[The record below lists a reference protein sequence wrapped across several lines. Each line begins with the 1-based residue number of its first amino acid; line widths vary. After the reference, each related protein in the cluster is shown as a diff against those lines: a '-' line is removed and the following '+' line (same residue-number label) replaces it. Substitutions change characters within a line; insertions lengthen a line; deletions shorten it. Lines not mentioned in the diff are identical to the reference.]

1 MAKREKKSG
10 PAAVHARVLYAR
22 ARTAKTDPRAKPG
35 AGPPS
40 PGPGKTGAPVAVV
53 TGAGQG
59 IGRGIVLALAREGFD
74 VAGIDIVFEPRN
86 TKKGLFE
93 VKGVVEK
100 LGRRFLPVAGD
111 IARVEDHDRML
122 DAAVA
127 EFGAIDVLVNNAGIA
142 PAKRVDILETAPE
155 SFDRLFAVNARGPF
169 FLTQNAARRM
179 AGRRPTRAGAPLSI
193 IFITSISAV
202 VSSTSRAEYCV
213 SKAALSMSAALF
225 ADALAAKGINVYE
238 VRPGIIATD
247 MTAGVKDKYDRLIAG
262 GLVPQGR
269 WGLPE
274 DVGRAVAALARG
286 DLAFSTGA
294 VVEVSGGMN
303 IRRL

>member
-1 MAKREKKSG
+1 MANKERKSA
-10 PAAVHARVLYAR
+10 PVAVVHARDLYAR
-22 ARTAKTDPRAKPG
+22 ASTAKTDPRAKPG
-35 AGPPS
+35 A
-40 PGPGKTGAPVAVV
+40 PVAVV
-53 TGAGQG
+53 TGAGRG

-74 VAGIDIVFEPRN
+74 VAGIDIIFEPWN
-86 TKKGLFE
+86 IKKGLFE
-93 VKGVVEK
+93 VKGEVEK
-100 LGRRFLPVAGD
+100 LGRRFLPVEGD

-122 DAAVA
+122 DAAVV
-127 EFGAIDVLVNNAGIA
+127 EFGAIDVLVNNAGVA

-155 SFDRLFAVNARGPF
+155 SYDRLLSVNARGPF

-179 AGRRPTRAGAPLSI
+179 AARGGPRSDVPPSI
-193 IFITSISAV
+193 IFITSISAA

-213 SKAALSMSAALF
+213 SKAALSMTAALF
-225 ADALAAKGINVYE
+225 ADALATKGINVYE

-247 MTAGVKDKYDRLIAG
+247 MTAGVKDKYDRLITG

-269 WGLPE
+269 WGRPE

-286 DLAFSTGA
+286 AFAFSTGA

>member
-1 MAKREKKSG
+1 LANKKRKSA
-10 PAAVHARVLYAR
+10 PA
-22 ARTAKTDPRAKPG
+22 
-35 AGPPS
+35 
-40 PGPGKTGAPVAVV
+40 AVV
-53 TGAGQG
+53 TGAGRG
-59 IGRGIVLALAREGFD
+59 IGRGVVLALARGGFD
-74 VAGIDIVFEPRN
+74 VAGIDIVFEPR
-86 TKKGLFE
+86 TTTKGLFE
-93 VKGVVEK
+93 VKKRVEEC
-100 LGRRFLPVAGD
+100 GRRFLPIAGD
-111 IARVEDHDRML
+111 IARLEDHDRML

-127 EFGAIDVLVNNAGIA
+127 EFGAIDVLVNNAGVA
-142 PAKRVDILETAPE
+142 PAKRVDVLETAPE
-155 SFDRLFAVNARGPF
+155 SYDRLLGINARGPF

-179 AGRRPTRAGAPLSI
+179 AARKNPRPDVPPAI
-193 IFITSISAV
+193 VFITSISAV

-213 SKAALSMSAALF
+213 SKAALSMTAALF
-225 ADALAAKGINVYE
+225 ADALASKGINVYE

-247 MTAGVKDKYDRLIAG
+247 MTAGVKDKYDRLIAE

-286 DLAFSTGA
+286 DFGFSTGA

>member
-1 MAKREKKSG
+1 MTNKERKSA
-10 PAAVHARVLYAR
+10 PTAAHARDLYAR
-22 ARTAKTDPRAKPG
+22 ASTAKTDPRAKH
-35 AGPPS
+35 
-40 PGPGKTGAPVAVV
+40 GAPTAVV

-59 IGRGIVLALAREGFD
+59 IGRGIVMALAREGFD
-74 VAGIDIVFEPRN
+74 VAGIDIVFDPRN
-86 TKKGLFE
+86 REKGLFE
-93 VKGVVEK
+93 VKEKVEK
-100 LGRRFLPVAGD
+100 LGRRFLPIAGD
-111 IARVEDHDRML
+111 VARLEDHDRML
-122 DAAVA
+122 DAAVG
-127 EFGAIDVLVNNAGIA
+127 EFGAIDVLVNNAGIS

-155 SFDRLFAVNARGPF
+155 SYDRVLGVNARGPF

-179 AGRRPTRAGAPLSI
+179 AARKGARPAFPPSI

-202 VSSTSRAEYCV
+202 ASSTSRAEYCV
-213 SKAALSMSAALF
+213 SKAALSMTAALF

>member
-1 MAKREKKSG
+1 LAKRERKSG
-10 PAAVHARVLYAR
+10 PAAL
-22 ARTAKTDPRAKPG
+22 
-35 AGPPS
+35 
-40 PGPGKTGAPVAVV
+40 V

-59 IGRGIVLALAREGFD
+59 IGRSIVLALAREGFD
-74 VAGIDIVFEPRN
+74 VAGIDIIFDPRN

-93 VKGVVEK
+93 VKESVER
-100 LGRRFLPVAGD
+100 LGRRFLPVEGD
-111 IARVEDHDRML
+111 IARIEEHDRML
-122 DAAVA
+122 DAAVE
-127 EFGAIDVLVNNAGIA
+127 EFGGWDVLVNNAGAA
-142 PAKRVDILETAPE
+142 PSKRADILETSPE
-155 SFDRLFAVNARGPF
+155 SFDRLLGVNARGPF

-179 AGRRPTRAGAPLSI
+179 AARKPARAGAPLSI

-213 SKAALSMSAALF
+213 SKAALSMAAALF

-247 MTAGVKDKYDRLIAG
+247 MTAGVKDKYDRLIAE

-269 WGLPE
+269 WGLAE
-274 DVGRAVAALARG
+274 DVGKAVAALVRG
-286 DLAFSTGA
+286 DFAFSTGA
-294 VVEVSGGMN
+294 VIEVSGGMN

>member
-1 MAKREKKSG
+1 LAKRERKKG
-10 PAAVHARVLYAR
+10 PAAI
-22 ARTAKTDPRAKPG
+22 
-35 AGPPS
+35 
-40 PGPGKTGAPVAVV
+40 V

-59 IGRGIVLALAREGFD
+59 IGRGIVLALAREGCD
-74 VAGIDIVFEPRN
+74 IAGIDIVFEPGN

-93 VKGVVEK
+93 VKNSVER
-100 LGRRFLPVAGD
+100 LGRRFLPVGGD

-122 DAAVA
+122 DAVVK
-127 EFGAIDVLVNNAGIA
+127 EFGAIDVLVNNAGVA

-155 SFDRLFAVNARGPF
+155 SYDRVLAVNARGPF

-179 AGRRPTRAGAPLSI
+179 AGRRPARGGTPPSI
-193 IFITSISAV
+193 IFITSVSAV
-202 VSSTSRAEYCV
+202 VSSTSRAEYCI

-247 MTAGVKDKYDRLIAG
+247 MTAGVKDRYDRLIAA

-274 DVGRAVAALARG
+274 DVGKAVAALVRG
-286 DLAFSTGA
+286 DFAFSTGA
-294 VVEVSGGMN
+294 VIEVSGGMD